1 MAIQQA
7 KSDDLMI
14 FQAED
19 RKFSHFGILLEN
31 NEFIHHQEGFLSSK
45 SLIDD
50 NYFKKIHSV
59 YRVSDN

>member
-1 MAIQQA
+1 MQQA

-31 NEFIHHQEGFLSSK
+31 NEFMHHQEGFLSSK
-45 SLIDD
+45 NLIDD
-50 NYFKKIHSV
+50 NYSEKIHSV
-59 YRVSDN
+59 YRVGHN